1 MKIAIAIVLFLLIGA
16 FFIISEKE
24 IKLNNEENIN
34 TFVSLYTVWITGILD
49 NIKGISGSV
58 VKMEWLPKE

>member
-24 IKLNNEENIN
+24 IKLNNEKNIN
-34 TFVSLYTVWITGILD
+34 TFFSLYTVWITGILD
-49 NIKGISGSV
+49 NMKSISGNV
-58 VKMEWLPKE
+58 VKMEWLPK